1 MDGVCSDAWPAKSPG
16 LTPLD
21 FFLWGCMK
29 EKVYETEIASREVL
43 VGKIN
48 TTAMEIRHRGLGNVS
63 ERSDAVLKHV
73 FVREV
78 DILSICSSQPLE
90 LVGARRDKRH

>member
-1 MDGVCSDAWPAKSPG
+1 
-16 LTPLD
+16 
-21 FFLWGCMK
+21 MK
-29 EKVYETEIASREVL
+29 EKVYKTEIASREVL

-48 TTAMEIRHRGLGNVS
+48 TTPMEIRHRRLGNVS
-63 ERSDAVLKHV
+63 ERSDGMLKHV

-90 LVGARRDKRH
+90 LVVARRDKRH

>member
-1 MDGVCSDAWPAKSPG
+1 MEGVCPVAWPAKSPD

-21 FFLWGCMK
+21 FFLWGCTK
-29 EKVYETEIASREVL
+29 EKVYKTEIVSREVL

-63 ERSDAVLKHV
+63 ERSDGVL
-73 FVREV
+73 
-78 DILSICSSQPLE
+78 
-90 LVGARRDKRH
+90 

>member
-1 MDGVCSDAWPAKSPG
+1 
-16 LTPLD
+16 
-21 FFLWGCMK
+21 MK
-29 EKVYETEIASREVL
+29 VKVYKTEITSREVL

-63 ERSDAVLKHV
+63 EISDGVLKHV

-78 DILSICSSQPLE
+78 DILSICSSQPFE
-90 LVGARRDKRH
+90 LVGARRDKRHQTID

>member
-1 MDGVCSDAWPAKSPG
+1 MEGVCPIAWPAKSPG

-21 FFLWGCMK
+21 FFLWDCMK
-29 EKVYETEIASREVL
+29 GKVYKTEIASREVL

-63 ERSDAVLKHV
+63 KRSDGVLKHV

-78 DILSICSSQPLE
+78 DILSICSRQTF
-90 LVGARRDKRH
+90 GTGRGKKR